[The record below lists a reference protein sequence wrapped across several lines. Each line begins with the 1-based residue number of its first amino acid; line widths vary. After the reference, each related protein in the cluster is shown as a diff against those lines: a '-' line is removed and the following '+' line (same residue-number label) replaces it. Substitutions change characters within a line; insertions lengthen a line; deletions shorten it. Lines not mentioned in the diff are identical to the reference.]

1 MFTLPFSSALEP
13 SQRIL
18 IAGAGGGFDLFC
30 GLPLYFALQASGKQV
45 FLANLS
51 FTTLPPA
58 PQARLAPALLPVTA
72 DTPCQVDYFPE
83 QHLATWFR
91 QMGSEIAIYCFE
103 RVGVQPLLDG
113 YRVLVRQL
121 AIDTIILVDGGTD
134 SLLRGDEVSLGSPHE
149 DAVSLTVVDSLA
161 VERKLL
167 VCLGFGVDRHHG
179 VCHADCLEAVA
190 YLAQFGGYL
199 GMFSLTNDMSAIQ
212 QYRAATEAVF
222 QAMPGYES
230 IVNSSVLAALE
241 GHYGDYH
248 ATQRTR
254 GTRLWINPLMPVYW
268 CFTVAPV
275 AERLLY
281 RSDLWST
288 HSYADVRQ
296 VIGGFRSRCAGARA
310 LRPRTDIPL

>member
-1 MFTLPFSSALEP
+1 MFTIPFFSTLEP

-30 GLPLYFALQASGKQV
+30 GLPLYFALQDSGKQV

-51 FTTLPPA
+51 FTTLPPE
-58 PQARLAPALLPVTA
+58 PHARLAPALLPVTA
-72 DTPCQVDYFPE
+72 NTPCQVDYFPE
-83 QHLATWFR
+83 HHLADWFR
-91 QMGSEIAIYCFE
+91 HIGSESTIYCFE
-103 RVGVQPLLDG
+103 RVGVQPLLEA
-113 YRVLVRQL
+113 YRVLVEHL

-149 DAVSLTVVDSLA
+149 DAVSLTVVDALP

-190 YLAQFGGYL
+190 YLTQFGGYL
-199 GMFSLTNDMSAIQ
+199 GMFSLTNDMPAVQ

-222 QAMPGYES
+222 QAMPGHES
-230 IVNSSVLAALE
+230 IVNSSVLAALD
-241 GHYGDYH
+241 GQYGDYH

-268 CFTVAPV
+268 CFEVAPV
-275 AERLLY
+275 AARLLY
-281 RSDLWST
+281 RSDLWLT
-288 HSYADVRQ
+288 QSYADVWQ
-296 VIGGFRSRCAGARA
+296 VIGAFRSRCAAARA
-310 LRPRTDIPL
+310 LRPRSDIPL